1 MNVIV
6 ANKYSAMLSS
16 LSNKID
22 LIKTIDGEFQV
33 DDLVAQFDNFFFN
46 KMILDITAIA
56 GYQDISQ
63 IQRLSFGMDMS
74 KIILLL
80 DDSPVVNS
88 PQYLS
93 ELVSMGIYNFTRNID
108 AITYLIDNPNTYK
121 DVAQFHMIGNN
132 GNFNMNPNMGGGAMV
147 PPMGGGAMQNMPP
160 NNQGRGIFGQQK
172 GAINEK
178 TFINNSVGMPSIG
191 GTRVIGF
198 KDLTDHAGAT
208 TLIYMLKKQL
218 SENYS
223 VLGIELDKKDFLFFN
238 DPELKSISSKEFTSV
253 IKNPVNNYNV
263 ILVDV
268 NDSSEEA
275 NCPEM
280 LYLIEPSTLMLNKMI
295 RRDRNITQKI
305 RGVKVLLNKS
315 LLDSNDVREFEAE
328 AGCGVFHNI
337 QPLDDKKDK
346 HRVLDELLN
355 KLGFDKNKP
364 AAESNKAA
372 KLFGIVKE

>member
-56 GYQDISQ
+56 GYQDITQ

-121 DVAQFHMIGNN
+121 DVAPYHLIGNN
-132 GNFNMNPNMGGGAMV
+132 VGVNAAPMSDNNSNNSNNSNGGMFGAFRGNRGATNEKSFINASIAMPNM
-147 PPMGGGAMQNMPP
+147 
-160 NNQGRGIFGQQK
+160 
-172 GAINEK
+172 
-178 TFINNSVGMPSIG
+178 G
-191 GTRVIGF
+191 GTRVIGI
-198 KDLTDHAGAT
+198 KNLTDHAGAT
-208 TLIYMLKKQL
+208 TLVYMLKKQL
-218 SENYS
+218 SEHYS
-223 VLGIELDKKDFLFFN
+223 VLGLELDKNDFMFFN
-238 DPELKSISSKEFTSV
+238 DPDLRSVNSKELSTI

-263 ILVDV
+263 ILIDV
-268 NDSSEEA
+268 NNSAEEA
-275 NCPEM
+275 NCTEM
-280 LYLIEPSTLMLNKMI
+280 LYLIEPSTIMLKKLI
-295 RRDRNITQKI
+295 LRDRNITDKMK
-305 RGVKVLLNKS
+305 GLKVVLNKS
-315 LLDSNDVREFEAE
+315 LLDNNDIREFEAE
-328 AGCGVFHNI
+328 AGCMVFQNI
-337 QPLDDKKDK
+337 PPLDDKKDK

-364 AAESNKAA
+364 ASDGNRAA
-372 KLFGIVKE
+372 RLFGIVKE

>member
-121 DVAQFHMIGNN
+121 DVAQFHIIGNN
-132 GNFNMNPNMGGGAMV
+132 GAAPNQAPQGGNGGMMGGFNGNRGAV
-147 PPMGGGAMQNMPP
+147 
-160 NNQGRGIFGQQK
+160 
-172 GAINEK
+172 NERS
-178 TFINNSVGMPSIG
+178 FINSSIAMPSIG
-191 GTRVIGF
+191 GTRIIGI

-223 VLGIELDKKDFLFFN
+223 VLGLELDKNDFLYFN
-238 DPELKSISSKEFTSV
+238 DPELKSVSSKDLNSV

-263 ILVDV
+263 ILIDV
-268 NDSSEEA
+268 NDSSEAA
-275 NCPEM
+275 NCTEM

-295 RRDRNITQKI
+295 RRDRNILDKI
-305 RGVKVLLNKS
+305 KGMKVILNKS
-315 LLDSNDVREFEAE
+315 LLDPNDIREFEAE
-328 AGCGVFHNI
+328 ARCSVFHNI
-337 QPLDDKKDK
+337 CPLDDKKDK

-355 KLGFDKNKP
+355 KLGFDKNRP
-364 AAESNKAA
+364 ASEGNKSAR
-372 KLFGIVKE
+372 LFGIVKE